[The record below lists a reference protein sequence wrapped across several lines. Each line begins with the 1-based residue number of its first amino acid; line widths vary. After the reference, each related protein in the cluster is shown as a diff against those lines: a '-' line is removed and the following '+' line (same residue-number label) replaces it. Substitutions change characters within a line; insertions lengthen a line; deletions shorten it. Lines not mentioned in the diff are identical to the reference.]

1 MVCVS
6 ILGEYIL
13 FLFKE
18 YWLWNMY
25 TVNTVPVISN
35 ELFRLKINITVCG
48 IYIYIV
54 PVVFHFF

>member
-35 ELFRLKINITVCG
+35 ELFRLKINIQC
-48 IYIYIV
+48 
-54 PVVFHFF
+54 VVFTYT